1 MRFDLLAKRYLFV
14 EHSQWSPTYA
24 NKYVMSYINPVKEP
38 QNWTIPLKIFACLA
52 IILLLDEYFPPS
64 TTTIGFENRYNP
76 SFVLKQYNQF

>member
-38 QNWTIPLKIFACLA
+38 QNWTIPLKFFCLSQLTNSLTAVTACNYV
-52 IILLLDEYFPPS
+52 I
-64 TTTIGFENRYNP
+64 
-76 SFVLKQYNQF
+76 